1 MVSYS
6 LSDPTPSEKPEIDF
20 PGRNEPDRSPGIP
33 GPEPSQP
40 IPQPEDPELPRYTV
54 PRPTDSY
61 LYMAMNF

>member
-1 MVSYS
+1 MFSYS
-6 LSDPTPSEKPEIDF
+6 FSDPNPSEKPADF

-40 IPQPEDPELPRYTV
+40 NPQPVDPELPRYTV
-54 PRPTDSY
+54 PRATESY